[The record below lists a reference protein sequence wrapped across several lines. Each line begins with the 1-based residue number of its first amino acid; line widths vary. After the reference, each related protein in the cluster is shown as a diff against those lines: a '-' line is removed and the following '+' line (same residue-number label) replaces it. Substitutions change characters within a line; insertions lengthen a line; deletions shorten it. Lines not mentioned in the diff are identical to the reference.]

1 MLRLLPSRIDWY
13 YMLFPNVTAR
23 KAHMNNSPTDQQLLQ
38 ILKAPAPTDIA
49 GVVAMM
55 QAVDNVLPSGDG
67 LKCVGKKA

>member
-1 MLRLLPSRIDWY
+1 
-13 YMLFPNVTAR
+13 
-23 KAHMNNSPTDQQLLQ
+23 MNNSPTDQQLLQ